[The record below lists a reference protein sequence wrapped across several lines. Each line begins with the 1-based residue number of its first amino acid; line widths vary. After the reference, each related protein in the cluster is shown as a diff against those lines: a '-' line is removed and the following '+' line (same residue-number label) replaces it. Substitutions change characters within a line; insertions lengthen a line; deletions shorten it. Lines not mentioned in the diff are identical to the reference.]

1 MISDEL
7 RRQADF
13 FLDVAELAKTVGR
26 AVDQRPERAERSLE
40 RHSERVHAHAT
51 DEKVK

>member
-1 MISDEL
+1 MIADDL

-26 AVDQRPERAERSLE
+26 AP
-40 RHSERVHAHAT
+40 SERVDRVTAT
-51 DEKVK
+51 ADDQKK